1 MNALYLP
8 PLLFRDMVNLE
19 SIEFHGA
26 DLKNEDLLNLPSG
39 IKSIGFQET
48 KILHGIDEIVIERF
62 SELKNLTL
70 NRSDSISFKS
80 EFVHSVETLKIVDQ
94 VDFQDL
100 LIKFPN
106 LKHLMIR
113 GGSTN
118 CSELILKNPNICENS
133 LEQEHMG
140 VSGFEKLSFGL
151 IFMVMALLST
161 QC

>member
-1 MNALYLP
+1 MKNRVFGQQIYSKKLQNDQIEAVGQRILNALYLP

-118 CSELILKNPNICENS
+118 CSELILKQPI
-133 LEQEHMG
+133 LMKG
-140 VSGFEKLSFGL
+140 
-151 IFMVMALLST
+151 
-161 QC
+161 